1 MGTSLKKNLRVFWVG
16 PRGSL
21 NAFFFLSIRVIFYFT
36 KTCHGKEGGT
46 STLAKH
52 CATENCMLR
61 SGRMIRS
68 RKGIY

>member
-16 PRGSL
+16 PRG
-21 NAFFFLSIRVIFYFT
+21 VIFYFT